1 MKARVF
7 ATPTING
14 WKRYGGLGQDETS
27 EDEYNADAAAVSFP
41 TIIQSG
47 YNDITDWLTGETP
60 TSDSTIVPS
69 EVLGQASTNTTNA
82 TSAPS
87 TTNVAGAIS
96 SLSSAFTNIFKAIQ
110 PLPAGCTQVAGPY
123 GTSTQCVN
131 ATTAQSALSLSSL
144 TSGSG
149 GTILLIGGVAL
160 LAFMFMG
167 RGK

>member
-14 WKRYGGLGQDETS
+14 WKRYGGLGQDPG
-27 EDEYNADAAAVSFP
+27 DPADISFP
-41 TIIQSG
+41 TVVSTNYG
-47 YNDITDWLTGETP
+47 DITDWLSSLTP
-60 TSDSTIVPS
+60 TSDTTIVPS
-69 EVLGQASTNTTNA
+69 EILGQASTNTTNA

-131 ATTAQSALSLSSL
+131 ATTAESALNLSSL
-144 TSGSG
+144 TSGGS
-149 GTILLIGGVAL
+149 GTILLIAGVGI